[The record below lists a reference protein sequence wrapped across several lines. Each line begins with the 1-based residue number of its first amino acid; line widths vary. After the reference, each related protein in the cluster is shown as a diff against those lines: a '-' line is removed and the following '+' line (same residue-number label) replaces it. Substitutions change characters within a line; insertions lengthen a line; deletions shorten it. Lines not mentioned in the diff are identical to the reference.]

1 MRRIERLINLIA
13 ALLETSTPMT
23 ADDIRQR
30 IAGYEPGSLEAF
42 RRAFERDK
50 ADLRAMG
57 IPIELRRID
66 PLSETEGYVIPKSL
80 YYLPQLDLEPDE
92 LAALK
97 LAAESVLGGGEVAET
112 GLMKLS
118 VDAAA
123 ESWSGPRVVWGAGV
137 AAEQPALAALYP
149 ALLERRAVSFL
160 YRGAAAGEAAR
171 REVDTYGL
179 VHRRGHWYVV
189 GNDRDKGAIRAFKV
203 SRIEDEPRML
213 EHAYEIPD
221 GFRAEDHVAG
231 EAWEL
236 GAAPATATVRFGP
249 DVRWWAQQNH
259 PGAPMRERPGGA
271 VDVELQVSNV
281 DALVSWAI
289 GLGPGVEIV
298 EPASARAAV
307 LDHLAPLLVQGSDHG
322 RPRPDVQGSEGP

>member
-13 ALLETSTPMT
+13 ALLETSRPLT
-23 ADDIRQR
+23 ADEIRR
-30 IAGYEPGSLEAF
+30 EIAGYGSASLDAF

-57 IPIELRRID
+57 IPIELRPVDALGEI
-66 PLSETEGYVIPKSL
+66 EGYVIPKSQ

-97 LAAESVLGGGEVAET
+97 LAAESVLGGGGVAT
-112 GLMKLS
+112 SGLMKLS
-118 VDAAA
+118 VDAAT
-123 ESWSGPRVVWGAGV
+123 ESWSGPRVVWGADLAV
-137 AAEQPALAALYP
+137 EQPALATIYP
-149 ALLERRAVSFL
+149 ALLERRSVAFR
-160 YRGAAAGEAAR
+160 YRGASASESR
-171 REVDTYGL
+171 EREVDPYGL
-179 VHRRGHWYVV
+179 VHRRGNWYVV
-189 GNDRDKGAIRAFKV
+189 GRDRAIDEVRAFKV
-203 SRIEDEPRML
+203 ARIEGAPRLL
-213 EHAYEIPD
+213 EHGYEMPE

-236 GAAPATATVRFGP
+236 GGSAATASVRFDP
-249 DVRWWAQQNH
+249 EVRWWAEQNH
-259 PGAPMRERPGGA
+259 PEAPQRELPGGA

-281 DALVSWAI
+281 DALVGWAI

-307 LDHLAPLLVQGSDHG
+307 LEHLAPYLVEDG
-322 RPRPDVQGSEGP
+322 

>member
-13 ALLETSTPMT
+13 ALLETSKPMT
-23 ADDIRQR
+23 ADEIRR
-30 IAGYEPGSLEAF
+30 EIAGYDSESLEAF

-57 IPIELRRID
+57 IPIELRPID
-66 PLSETEGYVIPKSL
+66 PLGETEGYVIPKSQ

-97 LAAESVLGGGEVAET
+97 LAAESVLGGGEVAES

-118 VDAAA
+118 VDAAT
-123 ESWSGPRVVWGAGV
+123 ESWSGPRVVWGADL
-137 AAEQPALAALYP
+137 AAEQPALATIYP
-149 ALLERRAVSFL
+149 ALLERKAVAFG
-160 YRGAAAGEAAR
+160 YRSGGGVEVR
-171 REVDTYGL
+171 DREVEPYGL
-179 VHRRGHWYVV
+179 VHRRGNWYVV
-189 GNDRDKGAIRAFKV
+189 GRDRAIGEVRVFKV
-203 SRIEDEPRML
+203 ARIEGVPRLL
-213 EHAYEIPD
+213 EEAYEVPD

-236 GAAPATATVRFGP
+236 GDAPATAVVRFDP
-249 DVRWWAQQNH
+249 DVRWWAEQNH
-259 PGAPMRERPGGA
+259 PDAPRRELPGGA
-271 VDVELQVSNV
+271 VDVELRVSNV
-281 DALVSWAI
+281 DALVAWAI

-307 LDHLAPLLVQGSDHG
+307 LEHLAPFLEPA
-322 RPRPDVQGSEGP
+322 R

>member
-23 ADDIRQR
+23 ADDIRR
-30 IAGYEPGSLEAF
+30 EIAGYDSESLDAF

-57 IPIELRRID
+57 IPIELRPID
-66 PLSETEGYVIPKSL
+66 PLSEVEGYVIPKSL

-92 LAALK
+92 LAALR
-97 LAAESVLGGGEVAET
+97 LAAESILGGGEVAES

-118 VDAAA
+118 VDAAT
-123 ESWSGPRVVWGAGV
+123 ESWSGPRVVWGADL
-137 AAEQPALAALYP
+137 AAEQPALATIYP
-149 ALLERRAVSFL
+149 ALLERKAVAFA
-160 YRGAAAGEAAR
+160 YRSGGGSEVR
-171 REVDTYGL
+171 EREVDPYGL
-179 VHRRGHWYVV
+179 VHRRGNWYVV
-189 GNDRDKGAIRAFKV
+189 GRDRAIDEVRVFKIA
-203 SRIEDEPRML
+203 RIEGAPRTL
-213 EHAYEIPD
+213 EHSYEAPA

-236 GAAPATATVRFGP
+236 GDAPATATVRFDP
-249 DVRWWAQQNH
+249 EVRWWAEQNH
-259 PGAPMRERPGGA
+259 PDAPRRERPGGA

-281 DALVSWAI
+281 DALVAWAI

-307 LDHLAPLLVQGSDHG
+307 LDHLAPFLEDA
-322 RPRPDVQGSEGP
+322 R

>member
-13 ALLETSTPMT
+13 ALLETSQPMT
-23 ADDIRQR
+23 ADEIRR
-30 IAGYEPGSLEAF
+30 EIAGYDSESLDAF

-57 IPIELRRID
+57 IPIEVRSID
-66 PLSETEGYVIPKSL
+66 PLTEVEGYVIPKNL

-97 LAAESVLGGGEVAET
+97 LAAESVLGGGDVAET

-123 ESWSGPRVVWGAGV
+123 ETWGGPRVVWGADL

-149 ALLERRAVSFL
+149 ALLERRSVAFR
-160 YRGAAAGEAAR
+160 YRSSADPEPR
-171 REVDTYGL
+171 EREVDPYGL
-179 VHRRGHWYVV
+179 VHRRGNWYVV
-189 GNDRDKGAIRAFKV
+189 GRDRVKDDVRVFKV
-203 SRIEDEPRML
+203 ARIEGDPRAL
-213 EHAYEIPD
+213 DHRYEVPE
-221 GFRAEDHVAG
+221 GFRADEHVAG

-236 GAAPATATVRFGP
+236 GDAPATATVRFEP
-249 DVRWWAQQNH
+249 QVRWWAEQNH
-259 PGAPMRERPGGA
+259 PDAPRRERPGGA
-271 VDVELQVSNV
+271 LDVELQVSNV

-289 GLGPGVEIV
+289 GLGPGVEIL
-298 EPASARAAV
+298 EPPSARTAV
-307 LDHLAPLLVQGSDHG
+307 VAHLEPFLGGST
-322 RPRPDVQGSEGP
+322 S

>member
-23 ADDIRQR
+23 ADEIRHA
-30 IAGYEPGSLEAF
+30 IAGYESGSLDAF
-42 RRAFERDK
+42 RRSFERDK

-57 IPIELRRID
+57 IPIELRSVD
-66 PLSETEGYVIPKSL
+66 PLSEVEGYIIPKSL

-97 LAAESVLGGGEVAET
+97 LAAESVLGGGDVAET

-123 ESWSGPRVVWGAGV
+123 ESWGGPRVVWGADL
-137 AAEQPALAALYP
+137 AAEQPALAAIYP
-149 ALLERRAVSFL
+149 ALLERRSVAFR
-160 YRGAAAGEAAR
+160 YRSAADAESR
-171 REVDTYGL
+171 EREVDPYGL
-179 VHRRGHWYVV
+179 VHRRGNWYVV
-189 GNDRDKGAIRAFKV
+189 GRDRSKDDIRVFKV
-203 SRIEDEPRML
+203 ARIEGDPRILDER
-213 EHAYEIPD
+213 YEVPE
-221 GFRAEDHVAG
+221 GFRADEHVAG

-236 GAAPATATVRFGP
+236 GDAPATATARFEQH
-249 DVRWWAQQNH
+249 VRWWAEQNH
-259 PGAPMRERPGGA
+259 PDAPRRERPGGA

-289 GLGPGVEIV
+289 GLGPGVEIL
-298 EPASARAAV
+298 EPAPARAAV
-307 LDHLAPLLVQGSDHG
+307 LRHLAPLLEAS
-322 RPRPDVQGSEGP
+322 S

>member
-23 ADDIRQR
+23 ADEIRR
-30 IAGYEPGSLEAF
+30 EIAGYDSESLDAF

-57 IPIELRRID
+57 IPIELRPID
-66 PLSETEGYVIPKSL
+66 PLSDVEGYVIPKSL

-92 LAALK
+92 LAALR
-97 LAAESVLGGGEVAET
+97 LAAESVLGGGDVAES

-118 VDAAA
+118 VDAAT
-123 ESWSGPRVVWGAGV
+123 ESWSGPRVVWGADL
-137 AAEQPALAALYP
+137 AAEQPALATIYP
-149 ALLERRAVSFL
+149 ALLERKAVAFG
-160 YRGAAAGEAAR
+160 YRSGGGTDVRE
-171 REVDTYGL
+171 REVDPYGL
-179 VHRRGHWYVV
+179 VHRRGNWYVV
-189 GNDRDKGAIRAFKV
+189 GRDRALDEIRVFKV
-203 SRIEDEPRML
+203 ARIEGAPRL
-213 EHAYEIPD
+213 LDQSYEVPE

-236 GAAPATATVRFGP
+236 GDAPATATIRFGRE
-249 DVRWWAQQNH
+249 VRWWAEQNH
-259 PGAPMRERPGGA
+259 PDAPRRELPGGA

-281 DALVSWAI
+281 DALVAWTI

-307 LDHLAPLLVQGSDHG
+307 LEQLAPYLG
-322 RPRPDVQGSEGP
+322 RER

>member
-23 ADDIRQR
+23 ADEIKHQ
-30 IAGYEPGSLEAF
+30 IAGYDSDSLDAF

-57 IPIELRRID
+57 IPIELRPID
-66 PLSETEGYVIPKSL
+66 ALSDVEGYVIPKSQ

-92 LAALK
+92 LAALR
-97 LAAESVLGGGEVAET
+97 LAAESVLGGGEVAES

-118 VDAAA
+118 VDAAT
-123 ESWSGPRVVWGAGV
+123 ESWSGPRVVWGADL
-137 AAEQPALAALYP
+137 AAEQPALAAIYP
-149 ALLERRAVSFL
+149 ALLERNALAFG
-160 YRGAAAGEAAR
+160 YRSGGAAEAR
-171 REVDTYGL
+171 EREVDPYGL
-179 VHRRGHWYVV
+179 VHRRGNWYVV
-189 GNDRDKGAIRAFKV
+189 GRDRTIDEIRVFKV
-203 SRIEDEPRML
+203 ARIEDTPRPL
-213 EHAYEIPD
+213 DHSYEVPD
-221 GFRAEDHVAG
+221 GFRADEHVAG

-236 GAAPATATVRFGP
+236 GDAPATATVRF
-249 DVRWWAQQNH
+249 DREVRWWAEQNH
-259 PGAPMRERPGGA
+259 PDAPRRERPGGA

-281 DALVSWAI
+281 DALVAWAI

-307 LDHLAPLLVQGSDHG
+307 LAHLAPYLRGSDA
-322 RPRPDVQGSEGP
+322 